1 MLCTECKKNQAV
13 IFINKIIDGK
23 NEVQGLCMECA
34 KEKGINPIQTILQQ
48 SGISEEG
55 LNNLVEQFEKSIEDN
70 NIDMDE
76 LTAQLENGTSED
88 SSKSNPFA
96 MFATMFGGTNPES
109 SGDEIPQSDTAKIGT
124 KQKEK
129 NKKEKK
135 KKYLDTYGVNLNKMA
150 QDGKIDNLIGRDL
163 ELSRVIQILNRR
175 SKNNPVLIG
184 EPGVGKTAVANG
196 LALKIVNKDVP
207 AKLLKCEL
215 YLLDLTALVSG
226 TQFRGQFEARI
237 KGIVDECKEYGN
249 IILVIDE
256 IHNIVGAGNAEN
268 AMNAGN
274 ILKPALSNGSIQ
286 VIGTTTLNEYRKHI
300 EKDSA
305 LERRFQPVIID
316 EPDIKSTI
324 QILKGIKQYYEEY
337 HNINI
342 SDEILEKI
350 VVMSEKYIHDRF
362 LPDKA
367 IDILDEACSKVN
379 LHDKTL
385 SKLEILKQRLAEIQS
400 KKDDAVQ
407 NDSIEDYQKAAQLKT
422 EECSVTEGINK
433 IESNYVPNE
442 LTIADVASV
451 IETWTKIPAT
461 KISEEESEKLL
472 RLEANLHKRIIAQD
486 SAVSA
491 VCNAIRR
498 NRAGIKTRKA
508 PPSFIFTGPTGVGKT
523 ELVKALS
530 DELFGGE
537 KHIIRMDMSE
547 YMESHSVSK
556 LIGAPP
562 GYAGYDDAGQ
572 LTEKV
577 RRNPYSIVLFDE
589 IEKAHKDVFNMLLQI
604 LDEGHLTDSQGRQVS
619 FENTI
624 VIMTSNAGSEFNN
637 NGIGFSASE
646 EIRNETKVMN
656 SLKEIFRPEF
666 LNRIDEIISFH
677 SLRKE
682 DLLQIIQLML
692 NELENVL
699 TEKNIQ
705 LKTTPKVLE
714 YIFENGYDAKYGARP
729 LRRCIQKTIEN
740 PISEKIL
747 KEEVNSNSIINIDVK
762 NNELV
767 FKISKNVNN
776 E

>member
-1 MLCTECKKNQAV
+1 MLCKECKKNQAV
-13 IFINKIIDGK
+13 VFINKIVDGK
-23 NEVQGLCMECA
+23 NEMQGLCLECA
-34 KEKGINPIQTILQQ
+34 QKKGINPLQTLLQQ
-48 SGISEEG
+48 SGITQDG
-55 LNNLVEQFEKSIEDN
+55 LSNLVEQFEKSLEDSD
-70 NIDMDE
+70 IDLDE
-76 LTAQLENGTSED
+76 LT
-88 SSKSNPFA
+88 SKLDQATGDLDDKDNPFA
-96 MFATMFGGTNPES
+96 KMLNGMFAGISPEDAPETNNS
-109 SGDEIPQSDTAKIGT
+109 KIDT

-129 NKKEKK
+129 NKNSKK

-150 QDGKIDNLIGRDL
+150 QEGKLDNLIGRDI
-163 ELSRVIQILNRR
+163 ELNRVIQILNRR

-184 EPGVGKTAVANG
+184 EPGVGKTAIANG
-196 LALKIVNKDVP
+196 LAIKIVNKDVP

-226 TQFRGQFEARI
+226 TQFRGQFESRI

-316 EPDIKSTI
+316 EPDIKTAI
-324 QILKGIKQYYEEY
+324 QILKGIKQYYEDY
-337 HNINI
+337 HKIHI
-342 SDEILEKI
+342 TDEILEKI

-379 LHDKTL
+379 LHDKEL
-385 SKLEILKQRLAEIQS
+385 SKLEILKQRLAEIQA
-400 KKDDAVQ
+400 KKDNAVQ

-422 EECSVTEGINK
+422 EECNVTQNIDK
-433 IESNYVPNE
+433 IETNYVRNE
-442 LTIADVASV
+442 LTLHDVASV

-461 KISEEESEKLL
+461 KISEEESVKLL
-472 RLEANLHKRIIAQD
+472 HLEENLHKRIVSQD
-486 SAVSA
+486 NAVSA

-508 PPSFIFTGPTGVGKT
+508 PPSFIFVGPTGVGKT
-523 ELVKALS
+523 ELVKALAS
-530 DELFGGE
+530 ELFGGE

-547 YMESHSVSK
+547 YMEGHSVSK

-562 GYAGYDDAGQ
+562 GYAGYDEAGQ

-589 IEKAHKDVFNMLLQI
+589 IEKAHKDIFNVLLQI

-624 VIMTSNAGSEFNN
+624 VIMTSNAGSDFSNN
-637 NGIGFSASE
+637 TIGFNASE
-646 EIRNETKVMN
+646 EIRNETKIMN
-656 SLKEIFRPEF
+656 SLKETFRPEF

-677 SLRKE
+677 SLKKE
-682 DLLQIIQLML
+682 DLLKIIELMI
-692 NELENVL
+692 NELSIVL
-699 TEKNIQ
+699 QDKNIE
-705 LKTTPKVLE
+705 LKVSSKVIE
-714 YIFENGYDAKYGARP
+714 YIYENGYDAKYGARP
-729 LRRCIQKTIEN
+729 LRRFIQKSIEN

-747 KEEVNSNSIINIDVK
+747 KEELISNSCISIDMK
-762 NNELV
+762 NNELT
-767 FKISKNVNN
+767 FKISKKNKDA
-776 E
+776 

>member
-1 MLCTECKKNQAV
+1 MNMLCSECKKNQAV
-13 IFINKIIDGK
+13 VFINKVVDGK
-23 NEVQGLCMECA
+23 KETIGLCMECA

-48 SGISEEG
+48 SGITEDS
-55 LNNLVEQFEKSIEDN
+55 LNNLIEQFDKTLADN

-76 LTAQLENGTSED
+76 LMSSLEPDGAED
-88 SSKSNPFA
+88 GKNSPFA
-96 MFATMFGGTNPES
+96 MFSTMFSGTTPEENPQT
-109 SGDEIPQSDTAKIGT
+109 DNTKVGT

-129 NKKEKK
+129 NKKDKK
-135 KKYLDTYGVNLNKMA
+135 KKYLDTYGVNLNKQA
-150 QDGKIDNLIGRDL
+150 QDGKIDTLIGRDL
-163 ELSRVIQILNRR
+163 ELNRVIQILNRR

-184 EPGVGKTAVANG
+184 EPGVGKTAIANG

-226 TQFRGQFEARI
+226 TQFRGQFESRI

-316 EPDIKSTI
+316 EPDIKAATE
-324 QILKGIKQYYEEY
+324 ILKGIKQYYEQY
-337 HNINI
+337 HNIHI

-379 LHDKTL
+379 LHDKEL
-385 SKLEILKQRLAEIQS
+385 AKLEIFKQRLAEIQA

-422 EECSVTEGINK
+422 EECNVLESIEK
-433 IESNYVPNE
+433 IEKNYTRNE
-442 LTIADVASV
+442 LTLHDVASV

-461 KISEEESEKLL
+461 KISEEESVKLL
-472 RLEANLHKRIIAQD
+472 HLEENLHKRVIAQN

-491 VCNAIRR
+491 LCHAIRR
-498 NRAGIKTRKA
+498 SRAGVKTRKA

-530 DELFGGE
+530 TELFGGE

-624 VIMTSNAGSEFNN
+624 VIMTSNAGSEYNN
-637 NGIGFSASE
+637 NGIGFSAS
-646 EIRNETKVMN
+646 
-656 SLKEIFRPEF
+656 
-666 LNRIDEIISFH
+666 
-677 SLRKE
+677 
-682 DLLQIIQLML
+682 
-692 NELENVL
+692 
-699 TEKNIQ
+699 
-705 LKTTPKVLE
+705 
-714 YIFENGYDAKYGARP
+714 
-729 LRRCIQKTIEN
+729 
-740 PISEKIL
+740 
-747 KEEVNSNSIINIDVK
+747 
-762 NNELV
+762 
-767 FKISKNVNN
+767 
-776 E
+776 

>member
-13 IFINKIIDGK
+13 VFINKIVDGK
-23 NEVQGLCMECA
+23 NEMQGLCLECA
-34 KEKGINPIQTILQQ
+34 QKKGINPLQTLLQQ
-48 SGISEEG
+48 SGITQDG
-55 LNNLVEQFEKSIEDN
+55 LSNLVEQFEKSLEDSD
-70 NIDMDE
+70 IDLDE
-76 LTAQLENGTSED
+76 LT
-88 SSKSNPFA
+88 SKLDQATGDLDDKDNPFA
-96 MFATMFGGTNPES
+96 KMLNGMFAGISPEDAPETNNS
-109 SGDEIPQSDTAKIGT
+109 KIDT

-129 NKKEKK
+129 NKNSKK

-150 QDGKIDNLIGRDL
+150 QEGKLDNLIGRDI
-163 ELSRVIQILNRR
+163 ELNRVIQILNRR

-184 EPGVGKTAVANG
+184 EPGVGKTAIANG
-196 LALKIVNKDVP
+196 LAIKIVNKDVP

-226 TQFRGQFEARI
+226 TQFRGQFESRI

-316 EPDIKSTI
+316 EPDIKTAI
-324 QILKGIKQYYEEY
+324 QILKGIKQYYEDY
-337 HNINI
+337 HKIHI
-342 SDEILEKI
+342 TDEILEKI

-379 LHDKTL
+379 LHDKEL
-385 SKLEILKQRLAEIQS
+385 SKLEILKQRLAEIQA
-400 KKDDAVQ
+400 KKDNAVQ

-422 EECSVTEGINK
+422 EECNVTQNIDK
-433 IESNYVPNE
+433 IETNYVRNE
-442 LTIADVASV
+442 LTLHDVASV

-461 KISEEESEKLL
+461 KISEEESVKLL
-472 RLEANLHKRIIAQD
+472 HLEENLHKRIVSQD
-486 SAVSA
+486 NAVSA

-508 PPSFIFTGPTGVGKT
+508 PPSFIFVGPTGVGKT
-523 ELVKALS
+523 ELVKALAS
-530 DELFGGE
+530 ELFGGE

-547 YMESHSVSK
+547 YMEGHSVSK

-562 GYAGYDDAGQ
+562 GYAGYDEAGQ

-589 IEKAHKDVFNMLLQI
+589 IEKAHKDIFNVLLQI

-624 VIMTSNAGSEFNN
+624 VIMTSNAGSDFSNN
-637 NGIGFSASE
+637 TIGFNASE
-646 EIRNETKVMN
+646 EIRNETKIMN
-656 SLKEIFRPEF
+656 SLKETFRPEF

-677 SLRKE
+677 SLKKE
-682 DLLQIIQLML
+682 DLLKIIELMI
-692 NELENVL
+692 NELSIVL
-699 TEKNIQ
+699 QDKNIE
-705 LKTTPKVLE
+705 LKVSSKVIE
-714 YIFENGYDAKYGARP
+714 YIYENGYDAKYGARP
-729 LRRCIQKTIEN
+729 LRRFIQKSIEN

-747 KEEVNSNSIINIDVK
+747 KEELISNSCISIDMK
-762 NNELV
+762 NNELT
-767 FKISKNVNN
+767 FKISKKNKDA
-776 E
+776 